1 VPAALAFLD
10 IFENAVT
17 NCEILRTRRHAS
29 RSAEPSLLAKP
40 PPLSRFVRPRIRFR
54 RPRQRPLPLWSQLVA
69 RAEAAQAHFS
79 RPAHATPATSANRQS
94 GFTLGV
100 SIRTGRPRAGLG
112 RQPAT
117 ARDGNRPLFRTGTCA
132 QDVTLGS
139 RRTACRGRR
148 PFGQAPR
155 QRIAILI

>member
-17 NCEILRTRRHAS
+17 NCEISGRDATRQGARSHPCWRNRRRSQGLCGLAS
-29 RSAEPSLLAKP
+29 VSADRVNGRCRFGRSWSL
-40 PPLSRFVRPRIRFR
+40 
-54 RPRQRPLPLWSQLVA
+54 
-69 RAEAAQAHFS
+69 RAESAQAHFS